1 MGYWKKGSRI
11 EQAFKI
17 DEYRG
22 YDFDIG
28 FGSKNYPKD
37 AKDQEWR
44 RDRRVWDFI
53 GDGGTSPAN
62 NKGVIVPVHIQVE
75 RIGDEGGRALITDQ
89 IVNTQSMVAG
99 GNVITRLIINIKLKP
114 GKYRVVAT
122 TLQES
127 ELPESIGTYLHI
139 GFYPK
144 ATVIKDEE

>member
-11 EQAFKI
+11 EKAFKI

-28 FGSKNYPKD
+28 FGSKSYQKD

-53 GDGGTSPAN
+53 GDGGTGPAN

-75 RIGDEGGRALITDQ
+75 RIGDEGGVR
-89 IVNTQSMVAG
+89 S
-99 GNVITRLIINIKLKP
+99 
-114 GKYRVVAT
+114 
-122 TLQES
+122 
-127 ELPESIGTYLHI
+127 
-139 GFYPK
+139 
-144 ATVIKDEE
+144 